1 MAKIN
6 DYLPKVLQSIVEF
19 QQINSD
25 LDVELNNID
34 KLIDGINNETIVRT
48 ATEYGISKW
57 EKALG
62 IISSDSDSLEV
73 RRFRINNI
81 LTSKLPYTLRW
92 LKNKLTQIVGSESGW
107 TLNVNYH
114 NYTITITL
122 SGLDTNLM
130 LEVQKQLRNSIP
142 ANMELEIGGPSIT
155 SSEIK
160 IGVGLMYATK
170 YLVSSG
176 YEVVPFNYDL
186 SNFYGGSIASD
197 GGLDKSEAG
206 ITITSNF
213 IPLSKDMEYEFQNDQ
228 NYPIFTLAYY
238 DMYGNLKS
246 RESGLN
252 ITEFRTPIN
261 CELVRITIMDERG
274 IREDGITNAQLVQK

>member
-1 MAKIN
+1 
-6 DYLPKVLQSIVEF
+6 
-19 QQINSD
+19 
-25 LDVELNNID
+25 
-34 KLIDGINNETIVRT
+34 
-48 ATEYGISKW
+48 
-57 EKALG
+57 
-62 IISSDSDSLEV
+62 
-73 RRFRINNI
+73 
-81 LTSKLPYTLRW
+81 
-92 LKNKLTQIVGSESGW
+92 
-107 TLNVNYH
+107 
-114 NYTITITL
+114 
-122 SGLDTNLM
+122 M

-186 SNFYGGSIASD
+186 SNFYRGSIAID

-206 ITITSNF
+206 IAITSNF